1 MMATAATTTPGAAH
15 RVAALSGKRAIARK
29 PIGAARVATRA
40 RAAPAGV
47 VAAGKTMYDKI
58 VQDHV
63 VDKQEDGTLLLYIDR
78 HMVHEV
84 TSPQAFE
91 VRPLSPRPIPETA
104 QKYLSPAR
112 PPLPALPHAHSVSI
126 EAR

>member
-40 RAAPAGV
+40 RAAAAGV

-91 VRPLSPRPIPETA
+91 VRPLGRFPRRRRNISPPRV
-104 QKYLSPAR
+104 